1 MCGTFFKML
10 DAFFGKINNLPLQNE
25 WKRRWVYFKNQM
37 WKSEIIFMY
46 ISMDLDQ
53 SESSFKQLEYFSMAN
68 WKKIRNIDN
77 INQRINF

>member
-1 MCGTFFKML
+1 
-10 DAFFGKINNLPLQNE
+10 
-25 WKRRWVYFKNQM
+25 
-37 WKSEIIFMY
+37 MY